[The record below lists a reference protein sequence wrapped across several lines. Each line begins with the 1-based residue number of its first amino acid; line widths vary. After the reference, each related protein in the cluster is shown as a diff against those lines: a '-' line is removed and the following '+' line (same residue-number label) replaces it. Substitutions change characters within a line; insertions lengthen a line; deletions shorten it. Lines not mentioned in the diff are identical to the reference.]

1 MPSVFLSHSSHDKD
15 IVETIAHH
23 LRNAGIVVWL
33 DSWNILAGHSITAEI
48 QRGLEGS
55 DFVVVM
61 LSKQAVASGWV
72 EKEWQSQVALEAQ
85 TRRVRII
92 PARLDGCTIPSLLR
106 DKAYA
111 DFAKSYDKGLST
123 LVRAIEGHGAGDLAP
138 PPSRVPPEIPE
149 AYRDWLRRTYAR
161 VDLLG
166 QEQDKSHAFQLDHLY
181 VPALTAPAPRG
192 DLDRDQ
198 KPAEGNESRLVPVLQ
213 RLNHES
219 LVMLAQAGAGKT
231 TFCRWAVLRSIADE
245 KLEHPVP
252 APEAFTEP
260 EPSDLRNRLPVLVP
274 FRELAP
280 NTDWGR
286 GGRTWSRSNLEAA
299 LAAWIDGA
307 IGDLSGK
314 LLTAHLRAGSAFLL
328 LDGVDEL
335 PEVARRD
342 GITVFPRELVLSGL
356 ADALPTWLK
365 SGNRVLLTSR
375 PAGMERAGLHRIGLD
390 QAPLEPLPKV
400 LQDLFIRRWF
410 HTLGKTDSAP
420 SLIATIRDRD
430 DLAPLVENPM
440 LLTALCILHDSG
452 GRLPEDRYR
461 LYKRIVDKVLSN
473 RFPGGTRQTEP
484 IMARLEAIALR
495 MHEGD
500 AGEPRQSPA
509 PEVGVGEVEQALRE
523 IADEG
528 WCEED
533 RRVEPAIRR
542 DELLEKSGL
551 LLPRPNEQVAFYHLS
566 FQEYLAAERLL
577 RFSDDLEAVIR
588 ERSATPEWRLTLLF
602 LFAGNVEAARPDW
615 GARLLGRLIETQPPP
630 AVAANPAPA
639 VFIAEALD
647 LILAKR
653 RPVPPAVKDGFIRLA
668 LDAIEDEVALPA
680 RLVLGMTLGRIG
692 DPRIVDLRNPGGYVL
707 VPAGRYALGDKGKT
721 VEIAQPFRIARL
733 PVTNQQYQAFID
745 EGGYQDPEGRW
756 WSDAG
761 RAWRDKNG
769 ATEPALWH
777 DRRWNGANQPV
788 VGVSFWEAEAC
799 AAWAGGRLPT
809 EEEWEVAA
817 CGPDGHTYP
826 WGDDWRDGICNTLEA
841 RLGVTSPVGL
851 FPGSRQRPFGLE
863 DMAGNVFE
871 WCASLWD
878 DKEGEDGPCEK
889 SGGSWLGDRGYA
901 RCAFRNWF
909 NPLNRVSDVGFRVV
923 CSSPS

>member
-1 MPSVFLSHSSHDKD
+1 MSSVFLSHSSHDKG
-15 IVETIAHH
+15 IVETIAHG
-23 LRNAGIVVWL
+23 LRDAGVDVWL

-48 QRGLEGS
+48 QKGLEGS
-55 DFVVVM
+55 DYVVVM

-72 EKEWQSQVALEAQ
+72 EKEWQSQVGLEAE

-111 DFAKSYDKGLST
+111 DFAKHYDEGFAT

-138 PPSRVPPEIPE
+138 PPDRVPPEIPD
-149 AYRDWLRRTYAR
+149 AYLDWLRRTYAR

-166 QEQDKSHAFQLDHLY
+166 QEQDKSHAFQLDHVY
-181 VPALTAPAPRG
+181 VPALTSPAPRAE
-192 DLDRDQ
+192 LAQDRELE
-198 KPAEGNESRLVPVLQ
+198 KGEERRLVPVLQ
-213 RLNHES
+213 RLNDES
-219 LVMLAQAGAGKT
+219 VIMLAQAGAGKT

-245 KLEHPVP
+245 KLEHLVA

-260 EPSDLRNRLPVLVP
+260 DPVDLHDRLPVLVP
-274 FRELAP
+274 FREFAP
-280 NTDWGR
+280 YTDWGR

-299 LAAWIDGA
+299 LAAWVDNA
-307 IGDLSGK
+307 IGDLSGE

-335 PEVARRD
+335 PEVASRD
-342 GITVFPRELVLSGL
+342 GITVYPRELVLSGL

-365 SGNRVLLTSR
+365 AGNRVLLTSR
-375 PAGMERAGLHRIGLD
+375 PAGMERAGLHRLGLD
-390 QAPLEPLPKV
+390 QAPLEPLPEE
-400 LQDLFIRRWF
+400 LQDLFISRWF
-410 HTLGKTDSAP
+410 HTLGKPDSGP
-420 SLIATIRDRD
+420 SLIAAIRDRD

-461 LYKRIVDKVLSN
+461 LCKRIVDNVLFN
-473 RFPGGTRQTEP
+473 RFPGGSRETEP
-484 IMARLEAIALR
+484 IKARLEAIALR

-500 AGEPRQSPA
+500 KNEPRQSPA
-509 PEVGVGEVEQALRE
+509 PEVGFGEVEQALRE
-523 IADEG
+523 IAEEG

-533 RRVEPAIRR
+533 QRVEPAIRR

-577 RFSDDLEAVIR
+577 RFSDDLEAIIR

-602 LFAGNVEAARPDW
+602 LFAGKVEAARPDW
-615 GARLLGRLIETQPPP
+615 GARLLGRLIETLPPP
-630 AVAANPAPA
+630 AVDVNPASA
-639 VFIAEALD
+639 VFVAEALD

-668 LDAIEDEVALPA
+668 LDAIEDKVALPA
-680 RLVLGMTLGRIG
+680 RLALGMTLGRIV
-692 DPRIVDLRNPGGYVL
+692 DPRIFDLRNPDVYVE
-707 VPAGRYALGDKGKT
+707 VPAGRYAFGDKAKT
-721 VEIAQPFRIARL
+721 VEIAEPFRIARF
-733 PVTNQQYQAFID
+733 PVTNQQYQAFMD

-761 RAWRDKNG
+761 RAWRDKRG
-769 ATEPALWH
+769 VTEPDDWH
-777 DRRWNGANQPV
+777 DRRFNGPNQPV
-788 VGVSFWEAEAC
+788 IGVSFWEAEAC

-809 EEEWEVAA
+809 EEEWEAA
-817 CGPDGHTYP
+817 ARGPDGHTYP
-826 WGDDWRDGICNTLEA
+826 WGDDWQDGICNTWEA

-863 DMAGNVFE
+863 DMAGNVWE
-871 WCASLWD
+871 WCTSLHHE
-878 DKEGEDGPCEK
+878 KKGEDGPRVLR
-889 SGGSWLGDRGYA
+889 GGSWYYDRGYA
-901 RCAFRNWF
+901 RCAYRGSGNPDGRN
-909 NPLNRVSDVGFRVV
+909 DGIGFRVV
-923 CSSPS
+923 CSSPF